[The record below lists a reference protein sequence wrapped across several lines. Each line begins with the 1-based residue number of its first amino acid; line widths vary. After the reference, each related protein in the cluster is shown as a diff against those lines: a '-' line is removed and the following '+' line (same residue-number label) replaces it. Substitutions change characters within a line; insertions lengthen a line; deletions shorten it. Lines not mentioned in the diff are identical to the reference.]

1 MSKQQQNKPQAPA
14 PAPSQPEMVAEM
26 LNGTTVLAE
35 VPKGVMTPAQLTKA
49 ALAAANSEAML
60 AAVANFGDRLRA
72 LGEKY
77 PEYADR
83 LETLASYTESNIEG
97 MVEERMPPIVHL
109 QMKQASTRSAPEKAK
124 AGDWY
129 TKTGDILGPSFTF
142 IPVLT
147 HNKRTYFKQGQER
160 PECVSDDGKV
170 GSKYGECQHCPYG
183 RFEEGTKSACSS
195 GYAFT
200 ILKSDFS
207 ELYQLD
213 FMKTSA
219 KSGKALSKM
228 LKYPGIFA
236 KTYTI
241 TSEKESNSQ
250 GSFYVAKSAPT
261 GDSLEGAE
269 LEIAR
274 EVSAFARLRYEY
286 FRTRRGESNAA
297 RGIGTGGATGALP
310 AGDNDMSSN
319 ETPDV

>member
-1 MSKQQQNKPQAPA
+1 MSKQQQNKPQTS
-14 PAPSQPEMVAEM
+14 SQPEVVAQTPD
-26 LNGTTVLAE
+26 GTTVLAT
-35 VPKGVMTPAQLTKA
+35 VPKGVMTAQQLTKA

-60 AAVANFGDRLRA
+60 AAVADFGDRLRA
-72 LGEKY
+72 LGEKH

-147 HNKRTYFKQGQER
+147 HRKRTYFKQGQER
-160 PECVSDDGKV
+160 PECVSDDGNV

-183 RFEEGTKSACSS
+183 RFEEGSKSSCSA

-200 ILKSDFS
+200 VLKSDFS
-207 ELYQLD
+207 ELYALD

-219 KSGKALSKM
+219 KSGKQLLGM
-228 LKYPGIFA
+228 LKQPGIFA
-236 KTYTI
+236 KTYSI
-241 TSEKESNSQ
+241 TSEKESNDR
-250 GSFYVAKSAPT
+250 GVFYVARSTPT
-261 GDSLEGAE
+261 GDSLTGAE

-274 EVSAFARLRYEY
+274 EVSAFVRLRYEY

-297 RGIGTGGATGALP
+297 RGVSAGSSAGALP
-310 AGDNDMSSN
+310 SGNAEMSSD